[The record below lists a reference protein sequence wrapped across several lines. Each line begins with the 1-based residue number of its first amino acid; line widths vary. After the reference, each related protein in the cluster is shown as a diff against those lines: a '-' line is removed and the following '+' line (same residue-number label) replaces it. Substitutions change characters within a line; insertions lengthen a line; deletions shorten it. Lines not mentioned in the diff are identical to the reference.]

1 MVSFT
6 AYTALA
12 KSSGTLENGF
22 PKFQYLIRIKLHT
35 CSEYIYWLSFDIMT
49 YKRKTLF
56 LM

>member
-35 CSEYIYWLSFDIMT
+35 CSEYIYCLSFDIMT